1 MHLNGHVCEH
11 SNCCLQFDSMRK
23 QSDMNNMSDVNTT
36 QLRGQVETRYDWN
49 LRLKTY
55 LSL

>member
-1 MHLNGHVCEH
+1 MRLNGHVCEH

-36 QLRGQVETRYDWN
+36 QLRGQVETRYD
-49 LRLKTY
+49 
-55 LSL
+55 